1 MKKLFLA
8 GLLLFSCPAFA
19 ITEYRI
25 QVARDDSFFII
36 NGEKFSAQTYCFASD
51 GFDIDDWVVFTDGSP
66 LGACASATISN
77 MNTGNTCDL
86 WCE

>member
-1 MKKLFLA
+1 MKKIFLA
-8 GLLLFSCPAFA
+8 FVLLCSTPSFA

-25 QVARDDSFFII
+25 QVAHDDSFFII
-36 NGEKFSAQTYCFASD
+36 NGERFSAQTYCFASD
-51 GFDIDDWVVFTDGSP
+51 GFDVNDWVIFVDGSP

-77 MNTGNTCDL
+77 TDTGATCDL